1 MSWYQS
7 AGDGVAIQVHAQ
19 PGAKRT
25 EIAGLH
31 GDCLKLRL
39 ASPPVD
45 GKANECLIEFLARR
59 LGVRRNQLSIVRG
72 LGSRRKTVFVAAPGL
87 KPETL
92 LADAGEGILSGG
104 AARRSST

>member
-1 MSWYQS
+1 LSWYQS
-7 AGDGVAIQVHAQ
+7 GGEGLTIHIHAQ

-31 GDCLKLRL
+31 GECLKLRL

-59 LGVRRNQLSIVRG
+59 LRVKRNQVSIIRG
-72 LGSRRKTVFVAAPGL
+72 LSSRRKTVFVAVPGL

-92 LADAGEGILSGG
+92 LDEGGEK
-104 AARRSST
+104 T